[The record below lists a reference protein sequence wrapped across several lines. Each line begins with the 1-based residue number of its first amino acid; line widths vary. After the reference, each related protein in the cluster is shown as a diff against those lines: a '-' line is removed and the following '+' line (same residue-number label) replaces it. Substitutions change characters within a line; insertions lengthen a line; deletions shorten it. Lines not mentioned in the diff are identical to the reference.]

1 MTILKSFDTT
11 RSRQAQKLSLM
22 SEGYRV
28 AAEILDIA
36 TAHGAD
42 DALVEDIFR
51 VCQRE
56 AQTLELTLA
65 RKRA

>member
-1 MTILKSFDTT
+1 MTILKSFDTA

-22 SEGYRV
+22 SEGYRI
-28 AAEILDIA
+28 AAEILEIA